1 MQNQMMNDIN
11 NLEQLI
17 TNLQGEKEDIIRCVS
32 VILDPNASTESKQKA
47 MSIIQ
52 PLINEQATKDELRNR
67 FK

>member
-47 MSIIQ
+47 
-52 PLINEQATKDELRNR
+52 
-67 FK
+67 